1 MTDFEIKLF
10 AEFDFNHDG
19 EINYSKFMV
28 AFASKEVIIDLKHLE
43 VVFNHYSD
51 ESGFITAESLVES
64 DKRIGK
70 TKIS

>member
-1 MTDFEIKLF
+1 MTVFELKLF

-19 EINYSKFMV
+19 EINYSEFMI
-28 AFASKEVIIDLKHLE
+28 AFASKEVIRDLKHLE
-43 VVFNHYSD
+43 VVFKHYSD
-51 ESGFITAESLVES
+51 ESCYITAESLVES